1 MKKII
6 QDMKMRSMVA
16 IAAVATLGL
25 TSCSMDQT
33 PYSEVVPESYVKD
46 AQSVNTLVLGCY
58 NGLQNVMHYEWA
70 MTELR
75 SDNARMYGNN
85 STSNTTKLVEQLDQ
99 STIGTEHEWVADYWN
114 SCYALIARVNSM
126 LSQLNVVGDAALR
139 NQYEAEGLF
148 LRALE
153 YFNIVRL
160 WGPAFIVTQKTP
172 SDVARYMQRSTV
184 DETYALIEGDLERI
198 ISEGMLPEVMD
209 GANTGRADMTA
220 VKALLAKVYA
230 THYHKG
236 DEKYARARQLCLEVL
251 QGAKAGNPTSAAD
264 LVPYADIFSTT
275 KEMNKEILF
284 TVRYL
289 SGNVGLG
296 SPFGNM
302 FAPINNGGYVIIGTT
317 NNYNTPS
324 DNLIVAYQGQGDVIR
339 FNTNISQSYYNPTS
353 GATVEVNYCK
363 KYLTPVTTQFDGE
376 SDWPVL
382 RVGDIALLFAEL
394 DNELNGP
401 TETALNYLNMIRQ
414 RAGIATYTM
423 AELSNSYDFRE
434 AVRLERRLELA
445 FENHRWFDL
454 QRWENTTNVINNYLA
469 TETFYAGYS
478 YQVKPIAEWQTLLP
492 VPVSVFNINPQV
504 AQNVGY

>member
-16 IAAVATLGL
+16 IAAVATLAL

-148 LRALE
+148 LRALQ

-160 WGPAFIVTQKTP
+160 WGPAFIVTQKTS
-172 SDVARYMQRSTV
+172 SDVARHMQRSTV

-198 ISEGMLPEVMD
+198 IAGNMLPEVMD
-209 GANTGRADMTA
+209 DANTGRADMTA
-220 VKALLAKVYA
+220 VKALLAKVYS
-230 THYHKG
+230 THYRKG
-236 DEKYARARQLCLEVL
+236 DA
-251 QGAKAGNPTSAAD
+251 
-264 LVPYADIFSTT
+264 
-275 KEMNKEILF
+275 
-284 TVRYL
+284 
-289 SGNVGLG
+289 
-296 SPFGNM
+296 
-302 FAPINNGGYVIIGTT
+302 
-317 NNYNTPS
+317 
-324 DNLIVAYQGQGDVIR
+324 
-339 FNTNISQSYYNPTS
+339 
-353 GATVEVNYCK
+353 
-363 KYLTPVTTQFDGE
+363 
-376 SDWPVL
+376 
-382 RVGDIALLFAEL
+382 
-394 DNELNGP
+394 
-401 TETALNYLNMIRQ
+401 
-414 RAGIATYTM
+414 
-423 AELSNSYDFRE
+423 
-434 AVRLERRLELA
+434 
-445 FENHRWFDL
+445 
-454 QRWENTTNVINNYLA
+454 
-469 TETFYAGYS
+469 
-478 YQVKPIAEWQTLLP
+478 
-492 VPVSVFNINPQV
+492 
-504 AQNVGY
+504 